1 MQPISFV
8 HTDGGRSLLHPEE
21 KNDCVVRALAT
32 FARERFT
39 YAQAHEIFTKAG
51 RKPRHRCR
59 VTEKVLREQGYPLIW
74 LCQNMS
80 LNRFIKE
87 NPRGRFY
94 ICVRGHAFVIE
105 NGKILDTFVT
115 GGKRQILA
123 YAKWEELV

>member
-1 MQPISFV
+1 MQPIGFV
-8 HTDGGRSLLHPEE
+8 QTDSGRALSHPDE
-21 KNDCVVRALAT
+21 KNDCTVRAFAA
-32 FARERFT
+32 FARERVT

-51 RKPRHRCR
+51 RKPRHGCR
-59 VTEKVLREQGYPLIW
+59 VAEKVMTEQGYPLTW

-87 NPRGRFY
+87 NPTGRFY
-94 ICVRGHAFVIE
+94 MLVRGHAFVLE

-123 YAKWEELV
+123 YVKWRG